1 MKSLIIVKTA
11 EYDQSLSGRITEAIE
26 ELGPIGIA
34 DGDRLALKINLCDA
48 RTPDTAAI
56 THPFFLDQLLKC
68 LREKYPRSEIYVV
81 ESDGTVAFAD
91 EFIKWFGFLPIL
103 DKWKARWFNL
113 SKDKI
118 INKKINGLAL
128 SEVPVPEL
136 LTHAKL
142 INVPKLKTNML
153 TQITCCLKN
162 LFGCLPVIEKG
173 NFHPQI
179 DKVIADVNTVYRPVL
194 NLVDGILAMGGARG
208 PASGVP
214 IRTNLLIAGRDAV
227 AIDTLVARIMG
238 LNPGKIKHITYA
250 QKAGIGKMEYEIKG
264 KLEKYDFEIDKYE
277 LMQFTLGGKVQ
288 DALRKRFRKTANK

>member
-1 MKSLIIVKTA
+1 MKSSIIVKRA
-11 EYDQSLSGRITEAIE
+11 EYNQALAGIIATALE
-26 ELGPIGIA
+26 ELGPVAIA
-34 DGDRLALKINLCDA
+34 NGDPLALKINLCDA
-48 RTPDTAAI
+48 RTPDTGAI
-56 THPFFLDQLLKC
+56 THPVFLDQLLKY

-103 DKWKARWFNL
+103 DKWKAQWFNL

-118 INKKINGLAL
+118 INKKICGLAL

-136 LTHAKL
+136 LTRAKL

-162 LFGCLPVIEKG
+162 LFGCLPVIDKG
-173 NFHPQI
+173 NFHSRI
-179 DKVIADVNTVYRPVL
+179 DKVIADVNTVYRPVF

-214 IRTNLLIAGRDAV
+214 IRTNLLLAGRDAV
-227 AIDTLVARIMG
+227 AIDTLAARIMG
-238 LNPGKIKHITYA
+238 LNPRKIKHIQYA
-250 QKAGIGKMEYEIKG
+250 QKAGVGGMEYELRG
-264 KLEKYDFEIDKYE
+264 ELEKYDFEINKYE
-277 LMQFTLGGKVQ
+277 LMQFTLGGKLQ
-288 DALRKRFRKTANK
+288 DALRKRFRRTANK